1 MIIDRTYCS
10 SSYLMFRT
18 MADSNRCFSVEYPTN
33 LYKHP
38 ARTSLYPVH
47 NGKELIEYFKEHI
60 SDICARSKTALA
72 LSGGIDS
79 AVLAHFMPKGSI
91 VYTFKCVVPGVKV
104 TDETPTAARYAEM
117 NGLDHRIIEV
127 YWDDFEKYAPILM
140 KHKGAPIHSIEVQIY
155 KAALRALS
163 DGMDTI
169 IFGESADLNYGG
181 LSGLL
186 SKDWTVGEF
195 IDRYSY
201 VKPYH
206 VLKKFDLIT
215 DPYTMYETDG
225 RIDVHEFCRGFFL
238 CEAMGSY
245 TNACQTA
252 GIELKTPYA
261 ETTLAEPLDLHRIRA
276 GENKYVVRE
285 AFSALYPGF
294 VMPPKTPMPRPMNE
308 WMANWSGPTRPDFWP
323 HCTDHMTGDQK
334 WMVWALE
341 RFLNML
347 DEK

>member
-1 MIIDRTYCS
+1 MMVDRTYCA

-18 MADSNRCFSVEYPTN
+18 MADPNRCFSEEYPTN

-38 ARTSLYPVH
+38 VRTSLYPVH
-47 NGKELIEYFKEHI
+47 SGKNLIEFFKKRI

-91 VYTFKCVVPGVKV
+91 VYTFKCVVRGVKV
-104 TDETPTAARYAEM
+104 TDETQTAARYAEM

-140 KHKGAPIHSIEVQIY
+140 KHKGAPIHSIEVQVQ
-155 KAALRALS
+155 
-163 DGMDTI
+163 
-169 IFGESADLNYGG
+169 F
-181 LSGLL
+181 
-186 SKDWTVGEF
+186 V
-195 IDRYSY
+195 DRYSY
-201 VKPYH
+201 VKPYQ
-206 VLKKFDLIT
+206 VLKEFDLIT
-215 DPYTMYETDG
+215 EPYKRYEKEG
-225 RIDVHEFCRGFFL
+225 KIDVHEFCRGFFL

-261 ETTLAEPLDLHRIRA
+261 ETILAKPLDLLRIRA

-285 AFSALYPGF
+285 AFGILYPGLA
-294 VMPPKTPMPRPMNE
+294 MPPKTPMPRPMNE
-308 WMANWSGPTRPDFWP
+308 WMAGWQGPTRPEFWP
-323 HCTDHMTGDQK
+323 HCTEHMTGDQK

-341 RFLNML
+341 RFLDMIG
-347 DEK
+347 

>member
-1 MIIDRTYCS
+1 MTVDKTYCS

-18 MADSNRCFSVEYPTN
+18 MADSSKCFSEEYPLN
-33 LYKHP
+33 LYKH
-38 ARTSLYPVH
+38 RNREKLYPVYSG
-47 NGKELIEYFKEHI
+47 NDLIKYFQKRF
-60 SDICARSKTALA
+60 SDICNHSKVALA

-104 TDETPTAARYAEM
+104 TDETLSAARYAEM

-127 YWDDFEKYAPILM
+127 YWDDFEKFAPVLM

-155 KAALRALS
+155 KAAMQALS

-181 LSGLL
+181 LSDLM
-186 SKDWTVGEF
+186 SRDWTFGEF
-195 IDRYSY
+195 VDRYSY
-201 VKPYH
+201 VKPYQ
-206 VLKKFDLIT
+206 VLKEFDLIT
-215 DPYTMYETDG
+215 EPYKMYEKNG
-225 RIDVHEFCRGFFL
+225 KIDVHEFCRGFFL

-261 ETTLAEPLDLHRIRA
+261 ETILAEPLDLLRIRT

-285 AFSALYPGF
+285 AFSTLYPGF

-308 WMANWSGPTRPDFWP
+308 WMTEWQGPTRPEFWL

-334 WMVWALE
+334 WMIWALE
-341 RFLNML
+341 RFLNL
-347 DEK
+347 LEE